1 MFGTQE
7 GVDFMSDE
15 NYSENPV
22 YQDLPYPYVR
32 SEISPDYIRD
42 MTPVRFEMTDT
53 NGDPVTIS
61 SSNVGPAS
69 KYTYYA
75 PCELH
80 KLKICYACMISGGSN
95 DWKPSSNYTELAETE
110 CPMHGIVLC
119 LDCAVRDPPRGVP
132 KIVTKK
138 FESDGFNSRTVEI
151 ESTQPQET
159 TDAEIDD
166 NATSV
171 IGHATRK
178 LEVLVPNDPNY
189 GRPGSDFPLDPAL
202 RFQNDLKIFETEEK
216 FKKMQ
221 LLKTMYAHVKACEN
235 DTVKRVIN
243 QGQVFYTERAE
254 LPNCFIAGE
263 LYEGPQGRETVDY
276 EDKMDI

>member
-7 GVDFMSDE
+7 GMDCMSFE
-15 NYSENPV
+15 NDLEGPV
-22 YQDLPYPYVR
+22 HPELPYPYVR

-42 MTPVRFEMTDT
+42 MTPVRFEITDG

-61 SSNVGPAS
+61 ASNVGPAS
-69 KYTYYA
+69 KYDYHA

-80 KLKICYACMISGGSN
+80 RIKICYACTISGGSS
-95 DWKPSSNYTELAETE
+95 DWKPSSNYLDLVDAE
-110 CPMHGIVLC
+110 CPTHGFKLC
-119 LDCAVRDPPRGVP
+119 LECAVRDPPRGVP

-138 FESDGFNSRTVEI
+138 IECDGFNRRTVEI
-151 ESTQPQET
+151 EPTHSQQNTNE
-159 TDAEIDD
+159 EIDD
-166 NATSV
+166 NAISV
-171 IGHATRK
+171 IGHATRE
-178 LEVLVPNDPNY
+178 LEVLVPDDPNY

-202 RFQNDLKIFETEEK
+202 RFRDDLKMFETEEK

-254 LPNCFIAGE
+254 LPNCFIPGE
-263 LYEGPQGRETVDY
+263 LYEGPQGRETVEY
-276 EDKMDI
+276 EDKMEI